1 VSLGEFSSWVSQV
14 IDPSGPVTQFLGFTL
29 VEGPTELP
37 GPTKKLSAWAHA
49 GDTPRPQARLIEP
62 QAAMDDQKAAVRC
75 IAGEKNIAPL

>member
-37 GPTKKLSAWAHA
+37 GPTRKLSAWAQD
-49 GDTPRPQARLIEP
+49 GVTPRPQARQIEP
-62 QAAMDDQKAAVRC
+62 QAAKDDQKAQVRC
-75 IAGEKNIAPL
+75 IAENEDITPL